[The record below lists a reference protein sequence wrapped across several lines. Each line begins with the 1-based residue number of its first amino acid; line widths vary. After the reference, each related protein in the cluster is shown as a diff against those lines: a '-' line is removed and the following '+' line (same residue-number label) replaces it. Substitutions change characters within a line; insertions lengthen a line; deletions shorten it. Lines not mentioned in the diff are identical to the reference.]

1 LRLSSVSIHEKPA
14 AFTQRESDLADMA
27 AIQEFIDEG
36 LVTEVLNV
44 IKSGKE
50 ATVYRCRANPSLGAK
65 FVAAKVYHGS
75 QFRNF
80 RDPAVYDAGR
90 VIGKGQVARA
100 VKKHTDFGREA
111 QAAIWTDYE
120 YESLSRLF
128 DAGADVPE
136 PFACTDTAILM
147 EFIGNGAAAADQ
159 LQFAAL
165 TEEEARPAWER
176 LLWNIELWLK
186 QNIIH
191 ADLSPYNVLWWQG
204 RARVIDLPQAVD
216 PRFNPHARK
225 LLERDV
231 RNLAN
236 YFRRYG
242 ADPDV
247 DGIVAELWDDFTF
260 SRL

>member
-1 LRLSSVSIHEKPA
+1 MSSVSTSQKAE
-14 AFTQRESDLADMA
+14 AFTSRNTDLADLA

-36 LVTEVLNV
+36 LVTSVLNV
-44 IKSGKE
+44 VKSGKE

-75 QFRNF
+75 EFRNF
-80 RDPAVYDAGR
+80 RDAAVYDAGR
-90 VIGKGQVARA
+90 VIGKGQVRRA
-100 VKKHTDFGREA
+100 VEGHTDFGRKA

-120 YESLSRLF
+120 YETLSTLF
-128 DAGADVPE
+128 DLGGDVPE

-147 EFIGNGAAAADQ
+147 EYIGNGAEAAPQ
-159 LQFAAL
+159 LNFAEL
-165 TEEEARPAWER
+165 EVEEAKAAWDR

-186 QNIIH
+186 NNLVH
-191 ADLSPYNVLWWQG
+191 ADLSAYNILWWEG
-204 RARVIDLPQAVD
+204 RVRVIDMPQAVD
-216 PRFNPHARK
+216 ARFNPHARK

-231 RNLAN
+231 RNVAG

-247 DGIVAELWDDFTF
+247 EGLVAGLWDDFTF
-260 SRL
+260 GRL